1 MSIAIT
7 DMNKL
12 AKINPQQVGPIS
24 MKIIATYGG
33 KHIVRVHEVLD
44 QEYINS
50 MYRFA
55 ISVDLKFKK
64 VDALRQSGWLGWT
77 RAEATNDAKDLTA
90 TIASIT
96 RALEA
101 CDQSPDM
108 KGIEYTKQRQTE
120 RLNNILKRYSCTV
133 E

>member
-12 AKINPQQVGPIS
+12 AKITPQQVGPIS

-44 QEYINS
+44 QEYRAR

-55 ISVDLKFKK
+55 ISVDLKFWKY
-64 VDALRQSGWLGWT
+64 DALRDAGWLGLT
-77 RAEATNDAKDLTA
+77 RAEATNNAKDLVVI
-90 TIASIT
+90 IASIV

-101 CDQSPDM
+101 CDKSPDM
-108 KGIEYTKQRQTE
+108 KGIEYTKQRHTE
-120 RLNNILKRYSCTV
+120 RLDRILKKYSC
-133 E
+133 EIE